1 MLDNLGSYPTYFS
14 LTYRLLRIGH
24 NLNRKVTIKDR
35 QAGQEAAAY
44 IMKLERALE
53 DISRLPLADAHL
65 GLEIATQVLGD
76 SDGQTVEL

>member
-24 NLNRKVTIKDR
+24 NLNHKVTIRDR
-35 QAGQEAAAY
+35 RTAQEAAAY

-53 DISRLPLADAHL
+53 DISRLPLADSHL

-76 SDGQTVEL
+76 EDGQEVEL

>member
-1 MLDNLGSYPTYFS
+1 MLDNFGSYPTYFS

-24 NLNRKVTIKDR
+24 NLKRKVTIRDR
-35 QAGQEAAAY
+35 KTAQEAAAY

-76 SDGQTVEL
+76 DDGQEVEL